1 MSCIDTKLADAA
13 VPSLPRTAAVMSGLA
28 FCHMMKL
35 EPLGR
40 KILAIFLATAY
51 LAEKMSTILNLMSAA
66 HPRCYL
72 ARML

>member
-1 MSCIDTKLADAA
+1 
-13 VPSLPRTAAVMSGLA
+13 
-28 FCHMMKL
+28 MMKL

-51 LAEKMSTILNLMSAA
+51 LAEKMSTILG
-66 HPRCYL
+66 HVRCYL

>member
-1 MSCIDTKLADAA
+1 
-13 VPSLPRTAAVMSGLA
+13 
-28 FCHMMKL
+28 MMNL

-51 LAEKMSTILNLMSAA
+51 LGEKMSTIVNLMSAA
-66 HPRCYL
+66 HPQCYL